1 MTYTRQKMQE
11 VADLV
16 INAMEQKVTD
26 WIKPFSYQTKLSNGQ
41 SNTPQ
46 NLRGTYYSG
55 INSLILGLKA
65 DAIGYKANKWA
76 TFKQINEAGGKIN
89 KGEKGTSVCYYG
101 QATSKTTNEGGEEV
115 TDTYRFLKFYSV
127 FNIDQTTLEDKPIIV
142 KPRPLVERIE
152 HVEKFVAKTKAN
164 IVHDEAGS
172 CYYRPATVT
181 INMSPLDTWKNVGSN
196 TKEELY
202 YSTLLHELVHWTGT
216 KNRCDRDKSNNV
228 FGNEAYAFEE
238 LVAEFGSAMAC
249 GTLEITK
256 EPSDQHAKYLNSWMR
271 KIKDEPKA
279 IFKATALAQKSI
291 DYLYSLQKEQP
302 VKEVA

>member
-1 MTYTRQKMQE
+1 MTYTKQKMQE

-16 INAMEQKVTD
+16 INAMEQKGTD

-142 KPRPLVERIE
+142 KPRPLVERID
-152 HVEKFVAKTKAN
+152 HVEKFVANTKA
-164 IVHDEAGS
+164 
-172 CYYRPATVT
+172 T
-181 INMSPLDTWKNVGSN
+181 IIIN
-196 TKEELY
+196 
-202 YSTLLHELVHWTGT
+202 
-216 KNRCDRDKSNNV
+216 
-228 FGNEAYAFEE
+228 
-238 LVAEFGSAMAC
+238 
-249 GTLEITK
+249 
-256 EPSDQHAKYLNSWMR
+256 
-271 KIKDEPKA
+271 KI
-279 IFKATALAQKSI
+279 
-291 DYLYSLQKEQP
+291 
-302 VKEVA
+302 